1 MSIVLIL
8 LSLAA
13 AGLGVVLLT
22 QATMGVGFIAG
33 ACLLG
38 IYARLAQ
45 AYEFRENDRFA
56 SERAA
61 GPPPLKQSS
70 VDFRDEKQKRRD
82 RIVGTIIVGGIA
94 LAMFISAIVQ
104 TTCRTQPTGRNP
116 AYDAPAVP

>member
-45 AYEFRENDRFA
+45 AYEFRDNDRAATRLAAA
-56 SERAA
+56 S
-61 GPPPLKQSS
+61 PPPAA
-70 VDFRDEKQKRRD
+70 VDMRDETQKRRD
-82 RIVGTIIVGGIA
+82 RIVGTVIVGGIA
-94 LAMFISAIVQ
+94 LAMFVSAIAQ